1 MSTCSWWPRQE
12 DRRGANQGQDLG
24 PLCLKKTTLQ
34 LWEGGHEVGQM
45 GCQGQALGPLEAWA
59 LWAGVPRPH
68 LWSFAPLQR
77 WRSRGRMPPAW
88 EASGRRDGP
97 LTQPSETA
105 ARSHGVL
112 GPHRMSQLIAA
123 NRVQPRPPAALTS
136 SWPPSPS
143 RPFPPAVPTHPRS
156 PRTLLACHCLLVW
169 STHCG
174 RPPGR
179 ECPPKPSPSHL
190 L

>member
-1 MSTCSWWPRQE
+1 M
-12 DRRGANQGQDLG
+12 
-24 PLCLKKTTLQ
+24 CLKKTTLQ